1 MTPIPAHY
9 ISGTHW
15 DREWYR
21 PFQEFRFLLVSLVDE
36 LLETME
42 TNPDFRFFQ
51 LDGQTCILDDYL
63 EIRPENRTRL
73 EALIRDG
80 RLLIGPWFT
89 MPDLFCVGQEA
100 LIRNLLLGATICRE
114 WNTEPMPV
122 GFVCDMFGHP
132 SQLPQILAGFGYR
145 DCVLGRGTNESTTPP
160 FFTWEAPDGSQVLVF
175 KLQDANGY
183 GAFALPRATVE
194 KRKLF
199 IMQTMKEF
207 VRELN
212 GAAGDPAREREV
224 RQRHF
229 RKEISAYVRHEISRG
244 GPVLCL
250 MDSMDHIP
258 PASEVGGYLAMLHE
272 ACPEIRAEHSSLPR
286 FFAEARTLLKDP
298 PVRRGELRE
307 PSRQRS
313 EYLWLIP
320 NCPSARVGLKL
331 ANDACQNLLERWADP
346 LTAIA
351 NLEGAS
357 IPRRHLRVA
366 WKYLLLNHAHD
377 SICGCSI
384 DQVHRD
390 MMYRFDQCRV
400 LAEQLRAQAIGHLTA
415 SSTELARH
423 PGEFTLTLVN
433 PLPEARNEV
442 EVFAV
447 DLPPDYPAEFRESF
461 FSHPLKAFTLETADG
476 EPVPYQRLEQ
486 IPLTNERSRHAQY
499 CFQSDGPFTR
509 VRVAAR
515 VPLPGLGFTSL
526 RVVPSPTPVRSHGSL
541 RTGPLSAANE
551 FLEIRPGPGGTLALR
566 DKRSGEEYRDLFQ
579 LEDRSETGDG
589 WFHVHSPNDTLIL
602 SGLSEAQAEVV
613 HDGPSLVGFRA
624 RVQLR
629 LPSRYDGHRQT
640 PLEHRTPLE
649 VQIDYILRAGAPAVD
664 VDVRVGNTCR
674 DHRLRL
680 LLPTDC
686 PEASTYLAH
695 QAFDFVERPVPID
708 PQTADWQ
715 ESEIA
720 EKPFLDIQAV
730 QAGQRGLAL
739 LSAGGVHEG
748 GVADDRRRTMH
759 FTLLRAFR
767 QTIATGGE
775 EGGQELGVR
784 RFRFRLLPFSGRF
797 PRSEALAQ
805 LARLQTGIFTRQ
817 TGPRPSGFPPMEG
830 NQPATRGFL
839 EALTGTLPV
848 SAIKAPESGPG
859 LVVRLWN
866 PHPHEARET
875 LRFHR
880 PVTAVSPLDLAE
892 RPAASCRAEIRN
904 RHEVTITAAPHAI
917 VTVRVEL
924 DTSRRDFPSRP
935 TSNHLDTFF
944 NSRLD

>member
-1 MTPIPAHY
+1 MRQIPAHY

-21 PFQEFRFLLVSLVDE
+21 PFQEFRYLLVNLLDE
-36 LLETME
+36 LLDTME
-42 TNPDFRFFQ
+42 TNSDFRFFQ
-51 LDGQTCILDDYL
+51 LDGQTCILEDYL
-63 EIRPENRTRL
+63 EIRPENRARL

-100 LIRNLLLGATICRE
+100 LIRNLLFGLTICRE
-114 WNTEPMPV
+114 WETAPMPV

-132 SQLPQILAGFGYR
+132 SQLPQILAGFGYH

-160 FFTWEAPDGSQVLVF
+160 FFAWEAPDGSQVLVF

-194 KRKLF
+194 KHKLF
-199 IMQTMKEF
+199 VRQTMKKF
-207 VRELN
+207 LRELN
-212 GAAGDPAREREV
+212 EAANDPAREREV
-224 RQRHF
+224 RERHF
-229 RKEISAYVRHEISRG
+229 RKEISSYVRHEISRG

-258 PASEVGGYLAMLHE
+258 PASEVGGYLELLHE

-286 FFAEARTLLKDP
+286 FFAEARALLSNP

-307 PSRQRS
+307 PSRRRS

-351 NLEGAS
+351 NLEGAA

-390 MMYRFDQCRV
+390 MVYRFDQCRV
-400 LAEQLRAQAIGHLTA
+400 LAEQLRAQAVGHLTA
-415 SSTELARH
+415 AGAELARH

-442 EVFAV
+442 EVFDV
-447 DLPPDYPAEFRESF
+447 DLPTDYPAEFRESF
-461 FSHPLKAFTLETADG
+461 FSFPIKAFTLENADG
-476 EPVPYQRLEQ
+476 TPVPYQRLEQ
-486 IPLTNERSRHAQY
+486 IPVTNERSRHALY

-526 RVVPSPTPVRSHGSL
+526 RVVPSSVPVRSHGSL
-541 RTGPLSAANE
+541 RTGPLCAANE
-551 FLEIRPGPGGTLALR
+551 FVEIRLGSDGTLVLSDR
-566 DKRSGEEYRDLFQ
+566 RSGQEYRDLFQ
-579 LEDRSETGDG
+579 LEDRSEIGDG
-589 WFHVHSPNDTLIL
+589 WFHVHSPNDTLIC
-602 SGLSEAQAEVV
+602 SGLGGAQAEVV
-613 HDGPSLVGFRA
+613 HDGPALVRLRA
-624 RVQLR
+624 RVRLE
-629 LPSRYDGHRQT
+629 LPSRYDGHHQT
-640 PLEHRTPLE
+640 PIEHRVPVE
-649 VQIDYILRAGAPAVD
+649 VRLDYILRSGTPAVD
-664 VDVRVGNTCR
+664 VEVRVENTCR

-680 LLPTDC
+680 VLPTDC
-686 PEASTYLAH
+686 AEASTYLAQ
-695 QAFDFVERPVPID
+695 QAFDFVERPVAID
-708 PQTADWQ
+708 SQTADWQ
-715 ESEIA
+715 ECEVA
-720 EKPFLDIQAV
+720 EKPFLDIQALH
-730 QAGQRGLAL
+730 AGERGLAL

-748 GVADDRRRTMH
+748 GVADDPRRTMH

-767 QTIATGGE
+767 STIATGGE
-775 EGGQELGVR
+775 EDGQEIGTR
-784 RFRFRLLPFSGRF
+784 IFRFRLLPYSGEF

-817 TGPRPSGFPPMEG
+817 TGARPSGFPPLEG
-830 NQPATRGFL
+830 NGPATRGFL
-839 EALTGTLPV
+839 EALTGSLQI
-848 SAIKAPESGPG
+848 SAIKAPETGSG
-859 LVVRLWN
+859 LVLRLWN
-866 PHPHEARET
+866 PHAHEAKET

-880 PVTAVSPLDLAE
+880 AVTAVVPLDLAE
-892 RPAASCRAEIRN
+892 RPAASCRAEIGDD
-904 RHEVTITAAPHAI
+904 HTVSLTAAPHAI
-917 VTVRVEL
+917 VTVKVEFEAF
-924 DTSRRDFPSRP
+924 R
-935 TSNHLDTFF
+935 
-944 NSRLD
+944 